1 MLLIHRVK
9 EISRKN
15 GKGLILQSLTLMTKF
30 SPIKKFKLSKQQ
42 QKITKR
48 LQKNKQK
55 NLEMRLL
62 HKMKPSQYQEKSKH
76 SKHGVK
82 KQCMSKDKSAYN
94 SSDQNIPQQS
104 QKCIQKLTSP

>member
-1 MLLIHRVK
+1 
-9 EISRKN
+9 
-15 GKGLILQSLTLMTKF
+15 
-30 SPIKKFKLSKQQ
+30 
-42 QKITKR
+42 
-48 LQKNKQK
+48 
-55 NLEMRLL
+55 MRLL